1 LSHANI
7 ALTHLLCY
15 YNPIDLDH
23 KFIENYAVELG
34 LPEPMI
40 ALFKISS
47 GANINK
53 ALLAET
59 IDFGARGLSITA
71 NFCRQRLTFRSL
83 VR

>member
-71 NFCRQRLTFRSL
+71 
-83 VR
+83 